1 VRRVSSIMHRQRHLP
16 RSAAALLTGVAAF
29 WLCACSPSPASLS
42 DAAEKRA
49 NTGGTPE
56 LPFAATLVRP
66 LGSCSAAA
74 ARDALVAGAAA
85 TRAAG
90 ALCAA
95 TLPCADDDASSL
107 LDGLLADAAVAAEHV
122 DRGTILGG
130 GDQRVQHPV
139 SEYAR
144 YASQARFARTGP
156 CAKTAR

>member
-1 VRRVSSIMHRQRHLP
+1 MDRQRRLA
-16 RSAAALLTGVAAF
+16 RSAAVLLSGSVAF

-42 DAAEKRA
+42 EAAEKRA
-49 NTGGTPE
+49 NAGGTPE

-66 LGSCSAAA
+66 LPSCSAVAA
-74 ARDALVAGAAA
+74 HDAMVAGAAA

-95 TLPCADDDASSL
+95 TLPCADDDVSSL
-107 LDGLLADAAVAAEHV
+107 LDDLSADAAVAAEHV

-144 YASQARFARTGP
+144 YASQARFARTGH
-156 CAKTAR
+156 CANAAR